1 MTTRTPSSSLTAGMA
16 IRRLFARRTGLLG
29 VLDPSTGRS
38 AERPVMYRPQ
48 RDGSLIACLSNADDL
63 LDAIHGGGE
72 VVLTIPAVDGVG
84 GGSAADRSDASAAA
98 DDGLAVIVD
107 VVMCETRDARV
118 SSLSQPLAELWL
130 RIRDIHLRTPP
141 LAS

>member
-1 MTTRTPSSSLTAGMA
+1 
-16 IRRLFARRTGLLG
+16 
-29 VLDPSTGRS
+29 VLDPATGRS

-72 VVLTIPAVDGVG
+72 VVLTIPAVDGGG

-98 DDGLAVIVD
+98 ADDGLAVIVD
-107 VVMCETRDARV
+107 VVVCETRDARV
-118 SSLSQPLAELWL
+118 SSHSQPLAELRL

-141 LAS
+141 AAS